1 MVEITAVYQGELRCQ
16 ATHGPSAAR
25 LCTDAPV
32 DNHGR
37 GEAFSPTD
45 LVATALGCCMLTILG
60 IVGERHGLD
69 VAGATVR
76 VEKHMATDTP
86 RRIGRLP
93 VTITIPD
100 EPDAAVR
107 QLVERAI
114 LTCPVYESLHP
125 AIEVPMTIVWGA
137 TG

>member
-76 VEKHMATDTP
+76 VDSTWQPT
-86 RRIGRLP
+86 RRVASGGCP
-93 VTITIPD
+93 VTNTIPD

-107 QLVERAI
+107 QLVERANPD
-114 LTCPVYESLHP
+114 LPGLREPAPRHP
-125 AIEVPMTIVWGA
+125 RCR
-137 TG
+137 